1 MRSWKEMT
9 LSWQER
15 IRRII
20 ADPSHLALALIIGA
34 LSGATIVAFLACT
47 ERMHTLLFSSAMPV
61 WMRPLIPAVA
71 ALIAG
76 YLLLRVFPDAR
87 GSGIPQTKAAL
98 IAGGGHIS
106 LKTALG
112 KFFCCS
118 LSLGGGVALGRE
130 GPSVQIGAGVAS
142 FLARKAGL
150 EKRDVQALV
159 PIGAAAALAAAFNTP
174 MAAVLFTL
182 EELLGDLNARVLGSV
197 VIGAATSWMVLHLFL
212 GDAPLF
218 RVPSY
223 DLVHPAEFL
232 FYALLGVAGGCV
244 SVLFSSSLLWLRL
257 KYRRLPKWSLAFQPA
272 TGGLA
277 AGVLALY
284 SADVLG
290 AGYAAVELALHGGLS
305 GTAMFILLFLK
316 LAATVACY
324 SSGNAGGIFG
334 PSLFLGAM
342 LGGGFG
348 SLLHGWLPAITAP
361 AGAYALV
368 GMGTTFAGII
378 RSPITSVV
386 MIFELT
392 RDYKIIVPLMISNLV
407 AYAVARAI
415 SRTPIYE
422 ALAIQDGVH
431 LPQAKGQSPEPDLLV
446 GDAMRSPAV
455 LLRRSTP
462 IAVARQL
469 VPEGDCLIGENG
481 TLLGIVLGLDLD
493 AALHKGEGGA
503 AVASVVRQELLSK
516 LPHLHPD
523 QPADIVLHRLGQFN
537 VNVLPVVD
545 RRDINH
551 VLGEVTLE
559 DLLAAYRNA
568 SA

>member
-1 MRSWKEMT
+1 MEMMV
-9 LSWQER
+9 SWQER
-15 IRRII
+15 LRRII
-20 ADPSHLALALIIGA
+20 SDPSHLALALLIGA
-34 LSGATIVAFLACT
+34 LVGSTIVAFLAFT
-47 ERMHTLLFSSAMPV
+47 DWMHALLFGKAMPV
-61 WMRPLIPAVA
+61 WMRPLTPAVA

-98 IAGGGHIS
+98 IAGGGYIS
-106 LKTALG
+106 LKTAIG

-118 LSLGGGVALGRE
+118 LSLGGGIALGRE

-142 FLARKAGL
+142 FLARRAGL
-150 EKRDVQALV
+150 GKREVQALV

-182 EELLGDLNARVLGSV
+182 EELLGDLNARLVGSV

-218 RVPSY
+218 RVPPYS
-223 DLVHPAEFL
+223 LMHPSEFL
-232 FYALLGVAGGCV
+232 FYALLGIAGGCV
-244 SVLFSSSLLWLRL
+244 SAFFSSSLLWLRL
-257 KYRRLPKWSLAFQPA
+257 QYRRLPKWTLAFQPA

-290 AGYAAVELALHGGLS
+290 AGYAAVELALHGQLS
-305 GTAMFILLFLK
+305 GTAMSILLVLK
-316 LAATVACY
+316 LSATVVCY

-334 PSLFLGAM
+334 PCLFLGAM

-348 SLLHGWLPAITAP
+348 SLLHGWLPATTAP
-361 AGAYALV
+361 PGAYALV
-368 GMGTTFAGII
+368 GMGTTFAGVI

-392 RDYKIIVPLMISNLV
+392 RDYNIIVPLMISNLV
-407 AYAVARAI
+407 AYAVARAF
-415 SRTPIYE
+415 SHTPIYE
-422 ALAIQDGVH
+422 ALAFQDGVH
-431 LPQAKGQSPEPDLLV
+431 LPHAKGQRPEPDLLV

-455 LLRRSTP
+455 LLSPATS
-462 IAVARQL
+462 ITVARQL
-469 VPEGDCLIGENG
+469 VPEGDCLIGESG
-481 TLLGIVLGLDLD
+481 TLLGIVLGSDLD
-493 AALHKGEGGA
+493 DALRKGSGGA
-503 AVASVVRQELLSK
+503 AVASVVRREVLNK

-523 QPADIVLHRLGQFN
+523 QSADIVLHRLGQFN
-537 VNVLPVVD
+537 LGVLPVVD
-545 RRDINH
+545 RRDITQI
-551 VLGEVTLE
+551 LGQVTLE
-559 DLLAAYRNA
+559 DLLEAYRNA

>member
-1 MRSWKEMT
+1 MAV
-9 LSWQER
+9 SWQDR
-15 IRRII
+15 FRRII
-20 ADPSHLALALIIGA
+20 SDPSHLALSLLIGA
-34 LSGATIVAFLACT
+34 LVGSVIVAFLACT
-47 ERMHTLLFSSAMPV
+47 DWMHALLFSKAMPV

-98 IAGGGHIS
+98 VAGGGYIS
-106 LKTALG
+106 LRTAIG

-118 LSLGGGVALGRE
+118 LSLGGGIALGRE

-150 EKRDVQALV
+150 QKHEVQALV

-218 RVPSY
+218 RVPPYS
-223 DLVHPAEFL
+223 LVHPSELL

-257 KYRRLPKWSLAFQPA
+257 KFRRLPRWTLAFQPA

-284 SADVLG
+284 SAEVLG
-290 AGYAAVELALHGGLS
+290 AGYAAVGLALHGQLS
-305 GTAMFILLFLK
+305 GTAMFILLILK

-348 SLLHGWLPAITAP
+348 SLLHGWLPATTAP

-392 RDYKIIVPLMISNLV
+392 RDYNIIVPLMISNLV
-407 AYAVARAI
+407 AFVVARAF
-415 SRTPIYE
+415 SHTPIYE

-431 LPQAKGQSPEPDLLV
+431 LPHAKGQRPEPDLLV

-455 LLRRSTP
+455 LLRRSTS

-481 TLLGIVLGLDLD
+481 TLLGIVLGSDLD
-493 AALHKGEGGA
+493 DALHKGAGGA
-503 AVASVVRQELLSK
+503 AVASIVRREVLSK

-523 QPADIVLHRLGQFN
+523 QSADIVLHRLGQCN
-537 VNVLPVVD
+537 LSVLPVVD
-545 RRDINH
+545 RRDITR

-559 DLLAAYRNA
+559 DLLEAYRSA

>member
-1 MRSWKEMT
+1 LHGLDEQAAVQPGNAR
-9 LSWQER
+9 LDAA
-15 IRRII
+15 
-20 ADPSHLALALIIGA
+20 ADP
-34 LSGATIVAFLACT
+34 
-47 ERMHTLLFSSAMPV
+47 
-61 WMRPLIPAVA
+61 PAA

-76 YLLLRVFPDAR
+76 YLLLRVFPNAR

-106 LKTALG
+106 LKTVVG

-130 GPSVQIGAGVAS
+130 GPSVQIGAGIAS
-142 FLARKAGL
+142 FLARRAGL

-218 RVPSY
+218 HVPSY
-223 DLVHPAEFL
+223 SLVHPSEFL

-244 SVLFSSSLLWLRL
+244 SVVFSSSLLWLRL
-257 KYRRLPKWSLAFQPA
+257 KYRRLPKWTLSFQPA
-272 TGGLA
+272 TGGLT

-290 AGYAAVELALHGGLS
+290 AGYAAVELALHGALS
-305 GTAMFILLFLK
+305 GTAMFILLILK
-316 LAATVACY
+316 LAATVVCY

-348 SLLHGWLPAITAP
+348 SVLHGWLPATTGP

-392 RDYKIIVPLMISNLV
+392 RDYNIIVPLMISNLV
-407 AYAVARAI
+407 AYAVARAF
-415 SRTPIYE
+415 SHTPIYE

-431 LPQAKGQSPEPDLLV
+431 LPLAKGQRPEPDLLV

-469 VPEGDCLIGENG
+469 VPEGDCLIGENA
-481 TLLGIVLGLDLD
+481 TLYGVVRGSDLD
-493 AALHKGEGGA
+493 DALHKGAREA
-503 AVASVVRQELLSK
+503 AVASLVRREVLDETV
-516 LPHLHPD
+516 HLHPD
-523 QPADIVLHRLGQFN
+523 EPADIVLHRLGQFN
-537 VNVLPVVD
+537 LSVLPVVD
-545 RRDINH
+545 RRDITR

-559 DLLAAYRNA
+559 DLLEAYRNA
-568 SA
+568 AS

>member
-1 MRSWKEMT
+1 MKTSWR
-9 LSWQER
+9 ER
-15 IRRII
+15 FRRII
-20 ADPSHLALALIIGA
+20 ADPSHLALALLIGA
-34 LSGATIVAFLACT
+34 LVGTTIVAFLACT
-47 ERMHTLLFSSAMPV
+47 DWMNRLLFSRAMPV
-61 WMRPLIPAVA
+61 WMRPLIPAAA

-76 YLLLRVFPDAR
+76 YLLLRVFPNAR

-106 LKTALG
+106 LKTVIG

-130 GPSVQIGAGVAS
+130 GPSVQIGAGIAS
-142 FLARKAGL
+142 FLARKARL

-218 RVPSY
+218 HVPSY
-223 DLVHPAEFL
+223 SLVHPSEFL
-232 FYALLGVAGGCV
+232 FYALLGVAGGGV
-244 SVLFSSSLLWLRL
+244 SVLFTSSLLWLRL
-257 KYRRLPKWSLAFQPA
+257 RYRRLPKWTLAFQPA
-272 TGGLA
+272 TGGLT

-290 AGYAAVELALHGGLS
+290 AGYAAVELSLHGALS
-305 GTAMFILLFLK
+305 GSAMFILLFLK
-316 LAATVACY
+316 LVATVVCY

-348 SLLHGWLPAITAP
+348 SLLHGWLPATTAP

-378 RSPITSVV
+378 RSPVTSVV

-392 RDYKIIVPLMISNLV
+392 RDYNIIVPLMISNLV
-407 AYAVARAI
+407 AYAVARAF
-415 SRTPIYE
+415 SHTPIYE

-431 LPQAKGQSPEPDLLV
+431 LPHAKGQRPEPDLLV

-469 VPEGDCLIGENG
+469 VPEGDCLIGENA
-481 TLLGIVLGLDLD
+481 TLYGVVRGADLD
-493 AALHKGEGGA
+493 DALHKGAGEA
-503 AVASVVRQELLSK
+503 AVASLVRREVLDETV
-516 LPHLHPD
+516 HLHPD
-523 QPADIVLHRLGQFN
+523 EPADIVLHRLGQFN
-537 VNVLPVVD
+537 LSVLPVVD
-545 RRDINH
+545 RRDITR
-551 VLGEVTLE
+551 VLGDVTLE
-559 DLLAAYRNA
+559 DLLEAYRNA

>member
-1 MRSWKEMT
+1 MV
-9 LSWQER
+9 SWQER
-15 IRRII
+15 LRRII
-20 ADPSHLALALIIGA
+20 SDPSHLALALLIGG
-34 LSGATIVAFLACT
+34 LVGSTIVAFLAVT
-47 ERMHTLLFSSAMPV
+47 DRMHGLLFSNAMPV
-61 WMRPLIPAVA
+61 WARPLIPAVA

-98 IAGGGHIS
+98 IAGGGYIS
-106 LKTALG
+106 LKTVIG
-112 KFFCCS
+112 KFLCCS
-118 LSLGGGVALGRE
+118 LSLGGGIALGRE

-142 FLARKAGL
+142 FLARGAGL
-150 EKRDVQALV
+150 EKRQVQALV

-218 RVPSY
+218 RVPPYS
-223 DLVHPAEFL
+223 LVHPSEFL
-232 FYALLGVAGGCV
+232 FYALLGIAGGCV
-244 SVLFSSSLLWLRL
+244 SVVFSSSLLWLRL
-257 KYRRLPKWSLAFQPA
+257 QYRRLPKWTLVFQPA

-290 AGYAAVELALHGGLS
+290 AGYAAVELALHGQLS
-305 GTAMFILLFLK
+305 GTAMFVLLILK

-348 SLLHGWLPAITAP
+348 SLLHGWLPATTAP
-361 AGAYALV
+361 AGAYAMV

-392 RDYKIIVPLMISNLV
+392 RDYNIIVPLMISNLV
-407 AYAVARAI
+407 AYAVARAF
-415 SRTPIYE
+415 SHTPIYE

-431 LPQAKGQSPEPDLLV
+431 LPPAKGHRPEPDLLV

-455 LLRRSTP
+455 LLSPAISMT
-462 IAVARQL
+462 VARQV
-469 VPEGDCLIGENG
+469 VPEGDFLVGENG
-481 TLLGIVLGLDLD
+481 TLLGIVLGSDLD
-493 AALHKGEGGA
+493 DALRKGLGGA
-503 AVASVVRQELLSK
+503 SVASIAHPEALDK
-516 LPHLHPD
+516 LARLHPD
-523 QPADIVLHRLGQFN
+523 QSADIVLHRLGQFN
-537 VNVLPVVD
+537 VGVLPVVD
-545 RRDINH
+545 RRDITR
-551 VLGEVTLE
+551 VLGSVTLD
-559 DLLAAYRNA
+559 DLLGAYRNA
-568 SA
+568 ATGG

>member
-1 MRSWKEMT
+1 MKTSWR
-9 LSWQER
+9 ER
-15 IRRII
+15 FRRII
-20 ADPSHLALALIIGA
+20 ADPSHLALALLIGA
-34 LSGATIVAFLACT
+34 LVGTTIVAFLACT
-47 ERMHTLLFSSAMPV
+47 DWMNRLLFSRAMPV
-61 WMRPLIPAVA
+61 WMRPLIPAAA

-76 YLLLRVFPDAR
+76 YLLLRVFPNAR

-106 LKTALG
+106 LKTVIG

-118 LSLGGGVALGRE
+118 LSLGGGVARGRA
-130 GPSVQIGAGVAS
+130 GPEIAS
-142 FLARKAGL
+142 FLARKARL

-218 RVPSY
+218 HVPSY
-223 DLVHPAEFL
+223 SLVHPSEFL
-232 FYALLGVAGGCV
+232 FYALLGIAGGCV
-244 SVLFSSSLLWLRL
+244 SVVFSSSLLWLRL
-257 KYRRLPKWSLAFQPA
+257 KYRRLPKWTLAFQPA
-272 TGGLA
+272 TGGLT

-290 AGYAAVELALHGGLS
+290 AGYAAVELSLHGALS
-305 GTAMFILLFLK
+305 GTAMFILLILK
-316 LAATVACY
+316 LAATVVCY

-348 SLLHGWLPAITAP
+348 SVLHGWLPATTAP

-378 RSPITSVV
+378 RSPVTSVV

-392 RDYKIIVPLMISNLV
+392 RDYNIIVPLMISNLV
-407 AYAVARAI
+407 AYAVARAF
-415 SRTPIYE
+415 SHTPIY
-422 ALAIQDGVH
+422 
-431 LPQAKGQSPEPDLLV
+431 
-446 GDAMRSPAV
+446 
-455 LLRRSTP
+455 
-462 IAVARQL
+462 
-469 VPEGDCLIGENG
+469 
-481 TLLGIVLGLDLD
+481 
-493 AALHKGEGGA
+493 
-503 AVASVVRQELLSK
+503 
-516 LPHLHPD
+516 
-523 QPADIVLHRLGQFN
+523 
-537 VNVLPVVD
+537 
-545 RRDINH
+545 
-551 VLGEVTLE
+551 
-559 DLLAAYRNA
+559 
-568 SA
+568 

>member
-1 MRSWKEMT
+1 MSASWRNR
-9 LSWQER
+9 LH
-15 IRRII
+15 RII
-20 ADPSHLALALIIGA
+20 SDPSHLALSLLIGA
-34 LSGATIVAFLACT
+34 LVGSVIVAFLACT
-47 ERMHTLLFSSAMPV
+47 DWMHSLLFSQAMPV
-61 WMRPLIPAVA
+61 WLRPLIPAVA
-71 ALIAG
+71 TLIAG

-98 IAGGGHIS
+98 IAGGGYIS
-106 LKTALG
+106 LKTVIG

-150 EKRDVQALV
+150 QKRDVQSLV
-159 PIGAAAALAAAFNTP
+159 PVGAAAALAAAFNTP

-182 EELLGDLNARVLGSV
+182 EELLGDLNARLLGSV

-218 RVPSY
+218 RVPPY
-223 DLVHPAEFL
+223 TLVHPSEFF

-257 KYRRLPKWSLAFQPA
+257 RYRRLPKWTLAFQPS

-290 AGYAAVELALHGGLS
+290 AGYAAVELALHGQLS

-316 LAATVACY
+316 LAATVVCY
-324 SSGNAGGIFG
+324 GSGNAGGIFG

-342 LGGGFG
+342 LGGSFG
-348 SLLHGWLPAITAP
+348 SLLHGWLPVTTAP

-368 GMGTTFAGII
+368 GMGTTFAGVI

-392 RDYKIIVPLMISNLV
+392 RDYNIIVPLMISNLV
-407 AYAVARAI
+407 AYVVARAI
-415 SRTPIYE
+415 SHTPTYE
-422 ALAIQDGVH
+422 ALAIQDGVY
-431 LPQAKGQSPEPDLLV
+431 LPHAKGQGPEPDLLV

-455 LLRRSTP
+455 LLSPATS
-462 IAVARQL
+462 IDAARQL

-481 TLLGIVLGLDLD
+481 TLLGIVLGSDFDD
-493 AALHKGEGGA
+493 ALRNGSGGA
-503 AVASVVRQELLSK
+503 AVESIVRHGVLDK
-516 LPHLHPD
+516 LPLLHPD
-523 QPADIVLHRLGQFN
+523 ESADIVLHRLGQSN
-537 VNVLPVVD
+537 LSVLPVVD
-545 RRDINH
+545 RRDITR
-551 VLGEVTLE
+551 VLGEVTLA
-559 DLLAAYRNA
+559 DLLGAYRNA

>member
-1 MRSWKEMT
+1 MEMT
-9 LSWQER
+9 ISWRER
-15 IRRII
+15 LRRII

-34 LSGATIVAFLACT
+34 LVGSAIVAFLACT
-47 ERMHTLLFSSAMPV
+47 DWMHALLFGKAMPV
-61 WMRPLIPAVA
+61 WMRPLTPALA

-76 YLLLRVFPDAR
+76 YLLLRVFPNAR

-98 IAGGGHIS
+98 IAGGGHIG
-106 LKTALG
+106 LKTAFG
-112 KFFCCS
+112 KFFCCA

-130 GPSVQIGAGVAS
+130 GPSVQIGAGIAS
-142 FLARKAGL
+142 FLARRAKL
-150 EKRDVQALV
+150 ETRDVQALV

-182 EELLGDLNARVLGSV
+182 EEIMGDLNARVLGSV
-197 VIGAATSWMVLHLFL
+197 VIGAATSWMVLHLYL

-218 RVPSY
+218 RVPPYS
-223 DLVHPAEFL
+223 LVHPSEFL
-232 FYALLGVAGGCV
+232 FYALLGIAGGCV
-244 SVLFSSSLLWLRL
+244 SVVFSSSLLWLRL
-257 KYRRLPKWSLAFQPA
+257 RYRRLPKWTLAFQPA

-284 SADVLG
+284 SAEVLG
-290 AGYAAVELALHGGLS
+290 AGYAAVELALHGQLS
-305 GTAMFILLFLK
+305 GTAMFILLLLK
-316 LAATVACY
+316 LVATVVCY

-348 SLLHGWLPAITAP
+348 SLLHAWLPHTTAP

-368 GMGTTFAGII
+368 GMGTTFAGVI

-392 RDYKIIVPLMISNLV
+392 RDYNIIVPLMISNLV
-407 AYAVARAI
+407 AYAVARAL
-415 SRTPIYE
+415 SHTPIYE

-431 LPQAKGQSPEPDLLV
+431 LPHAKGQRPEPELLV

-462 IAVARQL
+462 IAAARQL

-481 TLLGIVLGLDLD
+481 TLLGIVLGSDLD
-493 AALHKGEGGA
+493 EALHKGKGGA
-503 AVASVVRQELLSK
+503 PVASVLNRELLNK

-523 QPADIVLHRLGQFN
+523 QSADIVLHRLGQFN
-537 VNVLPVVD
+537 LNVLPVVD
-545 RRDINH
+545 RRDITQ
-551 VLGEVTLE
+551 VLGDVTLE
-559 DLLAAYRNA
+559 DLLEAYRNA

>member
-1 MRSWKEMT
+1 MEMMV
-9 LSWQER
+9 SWQER
-15 IRRII
+15 FRRII
-20 ADPSHLALALIIGA
+20 TDPSHLALALLIGA
-34 LSGATIVAFLACT
+34 LVGSTIVAFLACT
-47 ERMHTLLFSSAMPV
+47 DWMHTLLFSKAMPV
-61 WMRPLIPAVA
+61 WMRPLTPAAA

-98 IAGGGHIS
+98 IAGGGYIS
-106 LKTALG
+106 VKTVLG

-118 LSLGGGVALGRE
+118 LSLGGGIALGRE

-142 FLARKAGL
+142 FLARTAGL
-150 EKRDVQALV
+150 EKREVQALV

-182 EELLGDLNARVLGSV
+182 EELLGDLNARLLGSV

-218 RVPSY
+218 RVPAYS
-223 DLVHPAEFL
+223 VMHPSEFL
-232 FYALLGVAGGCV
+232 FYALLGIAGGCV

-257 KYRRLPKWSLAFQPA
+257 QYRRLPKWTLPFQPA

-290 AGYAAVELALHGGLS
+290 AGYAAVELALHGQLS
-305 GTAMFILLFLK
+305 GTAMFFLLILK
-316 LAATVACY
+316 LGATVVCY

-348 SLLHGWLPAITAP
+348 SVLHGWLPATTAP

-368 GMGTTFAGII
+368 GMGTTFAGVI

-392 RDYKIIVPLMISNLV
+392 RDYNIIVPLMISNLV
-407 AYAVARAI
+407 AYVVARAF
-415 SRTPIYE
+415 SHTPIYE

-431 LPQAKGQSPEPDLLV
+431 LPHAKGQRPEPDLLV

-455 LLRRSTP
+455 LLSPATS
-462 IAVARQL
+462 ITVARQL
-469 VPEGDCLIGENG
+469 VPEGDCLVGESG
-481 TLLGIVLGLDLD
+481 TLLGIVLGSDLD
-493 AALHKGEGGA
+493 DALHKGPGGA
-503 AVASVVRQELLSK
+503 AVASLVRSDVLNK
-516 LPHLHPD
+516 LPYLHPD
-523 QPADIVLHRLGQFN
+523 QSADIVLHRLGQFN
-537 VNVLPVVD
+537 LGVLPVVD
-545 RRDINH
+545 RRNIH
-551 VLGEVTLE
+551 QILGEVTLGSHGTP
-559 DLLAAYRNA
+559 DLWPR
-568 SA
+568 

>member
-1 MRSWKEMT
+1 MEMMV
-9 LSWQER
+9 SWQER
-15 IRRII
+15 LRRII
-20 ADPSHLALALIIGA
+20 SDPSHLALALLIGA
-34 LSGATIVAFLACT
+34 LVGSTIVAFLAFT
-47 ERMHTLLFSSAMPV
+47 DWMHALLFGKAMPV
-61 WMRPLIPAVA
+61 WMRPLTPAVA

-106 LKTALG
+106 LKTVIG

-118 LSLGGGVALGRE
+118 LSLGGGIALGRE

-142 FLARKAGL
+142 FLARRAGL
-150 EKRDVQALV
+150 AKREVQALV

-182 EELLGDLNARVLGSV
+182 EELLGDLNARLVGSV

-218 RVPSY
+218 RVPPYS
-223 DLVHPAEFL
+223 LMHPSEFL
-232 FYALLGVAGGCV
+232 FYALLGIAGGCV

-257 KYRRLPKWSLAFQPA
+257 QYRRLPKWTLAFQPA

-290 AGYAAVELALHGGLS
+290 AGYAAVELALHGQLS
-305 GTAMFILLFLK
+305 GTAMFILLVLK
-316 LAATVACY
+316 LAATVVCY

-348 SLLHGWLPAITAP
+348 SLLHGWLPATTAP

-368 GMGTTFAGII
+368 GMGTTFAGVI

-392 RDYKIIVPLMISNLV
+392 RDYNIIVPLMISNLV
-407 AYAVARAI
+407 AYAVARAF
-415 SRTPIYE
+415 SHTPIYE
-422 ALAIQDGVH
+422 ALAFQDGVH
-431 LPQAKGQSPEPDLLV
+431 LPHAKGQRPEPDLLV

-455 LLRRSTP
+455 LLSPATS
-462 IAVARQL
+462 ITVARQL
-469 VPEGDCLIGENG
+469 VPEGDCLIGESG
-481 TLLGIVLGLDLD
+481 TLLGIVLGSDLD
-493 AALHKGEGGA
+493 DALRKGSGGA
-503 AVASVVRQELLSK
+503 AVASVVRREVLNK

-523 QPADIVLHRLGQFN
+523 QSADIVLHRLGQFN
-537 VNVLPVVD
+537 VGVLPVVD
-545 RRDINH
+545 RRDITQ

-559 DLLAAYRNA
+559 DLLEAYRNA

>member
-1 MRSWKEMT
+1 MEMMA
-9 LSWQER
+9 SWQER
-15 IRRII
+15 FRRII
-20 ADPSHLALALIIGA
+20 SDPSHLALALLIGA
-34 LSGATIVAFLACT
+34 LVGSTIVAFLACT
-47 ERMHTLLFSSAMPV
+47 DWMHTLLFSKAMPV
-61 WMRPLIPAVA
+61 WMRPLTPAVA

-98 IAGGGHIS
+98 IAGGGYIS
-106 LKTALG
+106 LKTVLG

-118 LSLGGGVALGRE
+118 LSLGGGIALGRE

-142 FLARKAGL
+142 FLARRAGL
-150 EKRDVQALV
+150 EKREVQALV

-182 EELLGDLNARVLGSV
+182 EELLGDLNARLLGSV
-197 VIGAATSWMVLHLFL
+197 VIGAATSWMALHLFL

-223 DLVHPAEFL
+223 SLMHPSEFL
-232 FYALLGVAGGCV
+232 FYALLGIAGGCV

-257 KYRRLPKWSLAFQPA
+257 QYRRLPKWTLAFQPA

-290 AGYAAVELALHGGLS
+290 AGYAAVELALHGQLS
-305 GTAMFILLFLK
+305 GTAMFVLLILK
-316 LAATVACY
+316 LAATVVCY

-348 SLLHGWLPAITAP
+348 SVLHGWLPATTAP

-368 GMGTTFAGII
+368 GMGTTFAGVI

-392 RDYKIIVPLMISNLV
+392 RDYNIIVPLMISNLV
-407 AYAVARAI
+407 AYAVARAF
-415 SRTPIYE
+415 SHTPIYE
-422 ALAIQDGVH
+422 ALAFQDGVH
-431 LPQAKGQSPEPDLLV
+431 LPHAKGQRPEPDLLV

-455 LLRRSTP
+455 LLSPATS
-462 IAVARQL
+462 ITVARQL
-469 VPEGDCLIGENG
+469 VPEGDCLIGESG
-481 TLLGIVLGLDLD
+481 TLLGIVLGSDLD
-493 AALHKGEGGA
+493 DALGKGSGGA
-503 AVASVVRQELLSK
+503 AVASVVRREVLSK

-523 QPADIVLHRLGQFN
+523 QSADVVLHRLGQFN
-537 VNVLPVVD
+537 VGVLPVVD
-545 RRDINH
+545 RRDITK

-559 DLLAAYRNA
+559 DLLEAYHNA
-568 SA
+568 ST